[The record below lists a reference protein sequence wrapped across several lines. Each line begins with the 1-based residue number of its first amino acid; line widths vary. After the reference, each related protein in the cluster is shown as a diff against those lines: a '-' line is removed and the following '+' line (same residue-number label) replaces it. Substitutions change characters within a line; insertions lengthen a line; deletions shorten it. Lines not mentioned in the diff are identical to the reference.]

1 MRTIF
6 ETFKKSVYNPEFY
19 QSAAGEPFWNILRY
33 YSKVALILAT
43 TMTVVLGLVLVPVGV
58 IFVKDHAGALIK
70 TYYPA
75 GLVVHVEKGEATAN
89 VPMPYVVPVK
99 QLTGVAP
106 SVDALQNMI
115 VIDTTHDFDK
125 KMFKDYKTYA
135 LLTKTEIVTQ
145 SDKGQITIQ
154 ELHGIPATTM
164 SQDVLLSWVEKIRGS
179 LGFIIVLGLLATF
192 IIFILG
198 YFMYLVPL
206 LLFALVP
213 FVIAWVKKTPL
224 SYVEA
229 YKMSLYA
236 IIPALALK
244 TLINLMGIFFIPSYF
259 TLLVFMLIIAINMRG
274 TEQSTLFENK

>member
-1 MRTIF
+1 MKTIF

-19 QSAAGEPFWNILRY
+19 QSAIGESFWNILRY
-33 YSKVALILAT
+33 YSKVALILAAVIT
-43 TMTVVLGLVLVPVGV
+43 IVLGLVLVPAGV

-75 GLVVHVEKGEATAN
+75 DLVVHVEKGEATAN

-99 QLTGVAP
+99 QLTGVTP
-106 SVDALQNMI
+106 STDALQNMI

-125 KMFKDYKTYA
+125 KAFKDYKTYA

-164 SQDVLLSWVEKIRGS
+164 SQEVLLSWVEKIRGS
-179 LGFIIVLGLLATF
+179 LGFIVVLGLLATF
-192 IIFILG
+192 IIFTLG

-206 LLFALVP
+206 LLFALIP
-213 FVIAWVKKTPL
+213 FVIAWLKKTPL

-229 YKMSLYA
+229 YKMSVYA
-236 IIPALALK
+236 VVPALALK
-244 TLINLMGIFFIPSYF
+244 TFFNLIGVFFLPAYF
-259 TLLVFMLIIAINMRG
+259 TLLVFMLIIAINMR
-274 TEQSTLFENK
+274 EVDQPKLFNS